1 MSDFEN
7 HHEAPRDDQSPAA
20 RPTGFHR
27 VNVGHLVMG
36 TAFLGLTVVW
46 LLVVALDAVDLQDAH
61 WLLPLPWLVA
71 GAAGLGAIAL
81 RGRSAGAGPS
91 D

>member
-1 MSDFEN
+1 MSEI
-7 HHEAPRDDQSPAA
+7 
-20 RPTGFHR
+20 PTHPETRRTSSGFHR
-27 VNVGHLVMG
+27 INVGHLVMG

-46 LLVVALDAVDLQDAH
+46 LLVVALDVVDLHDTH

-71 GAAGLGAIAL
+71 GAVGLVAIAL
-81 RGRSAGAGPS
+81 RSRFPDQGPS